1 MKNIFTLI
9 LLGGAGSLLS
19 GCFMATQ
26 QDMSSLQSQL
36 KNLNATITQM
46 QANQAELASKMDE
59 LNQNLSVSNENL
71 AQTGSQLSDLSAKLD
86 DITASVRPTQPA
98 AAQPAAQPA
107 ENGEVLPVVTAAQPA
122 NAVLPSDLFAE
133 AKNHLDKGAYDAA
146 ATGFK
151 LYLTK
156 YPQSAQAAQAYMYM
170 GDAYIAAGQ
179 TKKGAVA
186 YATLLQQFPKHKL
199 VPAARLKY
207 ALSIVPLGKTDEA
220 KKYLSSV
227 VAEFPTSSEATQ
239 AKAELAKLS
248 K

>member
-9 LLGGAGSLLS
+9 LIGGAGSMLS
-19 GCFMATQ
+19 GCFLASQ
-26 QDMSSLQSQL
+26 QDMSSLQGQL
-36 KNLNATITQM
+36 KALNASITQM
-46 QANQAELASKMDE
+46 QANQAELASKMEE
-59 LNQNLSVSNENL
+59 LNQNLSVSNENF
-71 AQTGSQLSDLSAKLD
+71 SQNSGQISALSAKLD
-86 DITASVRPTQPA
+86 DIAAVVQGGRTTAPVTV
-98 AAQPAAQPA
+98 
-107 ENGEVLPVVTAAQPA
+107 ENGEEVLSQPAA

-151 LYLTK
+151 LYIAK
-156 YPQSAQAAQAYMYM
+156 YPQSENTEQAYMYM

-179 TKKGAVA
+179 TKKGAIA
-186 YATLLQQFPKHKL
+186 YATILQKFPTSKL
-199 VPAARLKY
+199 TPAARLKY

-220 KKYLSSV
+220 KRYLSSV
-227 VAEFPTSSEATQ
+227 AADFPASPEATQ

>member
-1 MKNIFTLI
+1 MKNILTLI
-9 LLGGAGSLLS
+9 LIGGAGSLLS
-19 GCFMATQ
+19 GCFLASQ
-26 QDMSSLQSQL
+26 QDMSTLQGQL
-36 KNLNATITQM
+36 RELNTTITQM

-71 AQTGSQLSDLSAKLD
+71 AQSGSQFSSLSAKLD
-86 DITASVRPTQPA
+86 DITALVKNGRPVFATQTEEETEL
-98 AAQPAAQPA
+98 AAQPAAA
-107 ENGEVLPVVTAAQPA
+107 
-122 NAVLPSDLFAE
+122 AVLPSDLFAE

-151 LYLTK
+151 LYVAK
-156 YPQSAQAAQAYMYM
+156 YPQSENTEQAYMYM

-186 YATLLQQFPKHKL
+186 YATILQKFPTSKL
-199 VPAARLKY
+199 TPAARLKY

-220 KKYLSSV
+220 KRYLSSV
-227 VAEFPTSSEATQ
+227 VADFPKSAEATQ

>member
-1 MKNIFTLI
+1 MKNILTLI
-9 LLGGAGSLLS
+9 LIGGAGSLLS
-19 GCFMATQ
+19 GCFLASQ
-26 QDMSSLQSQL
+26 QDMSALQGQL
-36 KNLNATITQM
+36 RELNTTITQM

-59 LNQNLSVSNENL
+59 LNQNLAVSNENL
-71 AQTGSQLSDLSAKLD
+71 AQSGSQFSSLSAKLD
-86 DITASVRPTQPA
+86 DITALVKSRPVSSSTMGDETEQIQQPA
-98 AAQPAAQPA
+98 
-107 ENGEVLPVVTAAQPA
+107 TA
-122 NAVLPSDLFAE
+122 AVLPSDLFAE
-133 AKNHLDKGAYDAA
+133 AKNHLDKGAYEAA

-151 LYLTK
+151 LYISK
-156 YPQSAQAAQAYMYM
+156 YPQSENTEQAYMYM

-186 YATLLQQFPKHKL
+186 YATILQKFPASKL

-220 KKYLSSV
+220 KRYLSSV
-227 VAEFPTSSEATQ
+227 VADFPKSAEATQ

>member
-19 GCFMATQ
+19 GCLLPASQ
-26 QDMSSLQSQL
+26 QDISEL
-36 KNLNATITQM
+36 KTIVSQM
-46 QANQAELASKMDE
+46 QANQAELASKMEE

-71 AQTGSQLSDLSAKLD
+71 AQTSNQLTDLSAKLD
-86 DITASVRPTQPA
+86 DITASIRPGQQQTA
-98 AAQPAAQPA
+98 APV
-107 ENGEVLPVVTAAQPA
+107 ENGEELPVVAAKPA

-133 AKNHLDKGAYDAA
+133 AKNHLDKGAYEAA

-151 LYLTK
+151 LYTTK
-156 YPQSAQAAQAYMYM
+156 YPQSAQTDQAYIYM

-179 TKKGAVA
+179 TKKGAIA
-186 YATLLQQFPKHKL
+186 YATLLQQFPKSKL